1 MTERPYFIKPFQVP
15 LGVQKK
21 LKDKLHVTWNKCTR
35 FCLKLKCREHIS
47 NEGFERLNWLPI
59 NQMFKECNNS
69 AIFKFLYFKYKLGH
83 YYLIDLSSPNLCS
96 IGEFYYALPIIKI
109 LFLFMTYSC
118 IFFFLLHSDSWT
130 WMKTRLF
137 TCFVLSLPCCFFFLT
152 NIANNINSVYFL
164 CLFGFFVLWRNK
176 TTYFLMTRIYAELTA
191 SYWQLLSHF
200 MSATCIF
207 PFFLISA
214 KIGCREWFL
223 NIT

>member
-1 MTERPYFIKPFQVP
+1 MTERPYFIKPFRVP

-118 IFFFLLHSDSWT
+118 IFFFLASLWFRDLNENKAIH
-130 WMKTRLF
+130 LF
-137 TCFVLSLPCCFFFLT
+137 CVILAMLLFFP
-152 NIANNINSVYFL
+152 
-164 CLFGFFVLWRNK
+164 
-176 TTYFLMTRIYAELTA
+176 
-191 SYWQLLSHF
+191 H
-200 MSATCIF
+200 
-207 PFFLISA
+207 
-214 KIGCREWFL
+214 
-223 NIT
+223 